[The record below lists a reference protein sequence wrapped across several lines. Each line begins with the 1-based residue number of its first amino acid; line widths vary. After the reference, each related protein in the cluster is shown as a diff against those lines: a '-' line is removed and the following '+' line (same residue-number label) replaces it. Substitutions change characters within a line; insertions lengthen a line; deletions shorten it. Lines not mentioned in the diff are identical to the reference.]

1 MHAIV
6 VAQTEGGTVE
16 SQPARGLAI
25 QLSQGQDRQP
35 LRPEGVPPAAGGLRS
50 QAAFACACGM
60 VLPFH
65 RSKGRAIS
73 PSSVPLHARTRY
85 PCWTGLNMQCLR
97 DGTLASRTLRRVSAR
112 VGGTSGIIG
121 IITAYITLIMCD
133 LLRLKKRWVARHCV
147 PPVRSTSDNIQRILR
162 MVVTSRV
169 PGVCRM
175 MKLLGQTGLQ
185 REME

>member
-35 LRPEGVPPAAGGLRS
+35 LRPEGVPPAAGVLRS

-97 DGTLASRTLRRVSAR
+97 DGTPMRLAPSGVSRQESVERQALSA
-112 VGGTSGIIG
+112 
-121 IITAYITLIMCD
+121 
-133 LLRLKKRWVARHCV
+133 
-147 PPVRSTSDNIQRILR
+147 
-162 MVVTSRV
+162 
-169 PGVCRM
+169 
-175 MKLLGQTGLQ
+175 
-185 REME
+185 